1 MTSGDP
7 EEPLR
12 ELQRRIEGAQ
22 RALDARKTKSAP
34 RDDTGSFGSAL
45 ALAWRIGIEL
55 VGAIAVATAL
65 GWAIDRW
72 AGTRPWGMIVMF
84 FLGVAAGMVNV
95 WRTITGMGSAVGYR
109 QTKADQTNAGA
120 AAQDQRDDED

>member
-1 MTSGDP
+1 MTEGDP

-12 ELQRRIEGAQ
+12 ALQRRIEGAQ
-22 RALDARKTKSAP
+22 RALEAGTKKRAP
-34 RDDTGSFGSAL
+34 RKDAGSFGTAL
-45 ALAWRIGIEL
+45 AFAWRIGIEL
-55 VGAIAVATAL
+55 VVAIAVSTAL

-95 WRTITGMGSAVGYR
+95 WRAVAGMGAGVGFR
-109 QTKADQTNAGA
+109 DGKAAPA
-120 AAQDQRDDED
+120 APDRADDED

>member
-1 MTSGDP
+1 MTNGDP

-12 ELQRRIEGAQ
+12 ELQRRIEGARRGLEAGAKKSPP
-22 RALDARKTKSAP
+22 RADANT
-34 RDDTGSFGSAL
+34 FGGAL
-45 ALAWRIGIEL
+45 AFAWRIGVEL
-55 VGAIAVATAL
+55 VAAVAVAIAL

-95 WRTITGMGSAVGYR
+95 WRAVAGMGMAVGYR
-109 QTKADQTNAGA
+109 DKKAAPA
-120 AAQDQRDDED
+120 APDQRDDED